1 MKLKKGISTLIAI
14 CAAASIGASM
24 VACGGGENNTSRVPM
39 TGPTY
44 TEATPTNTYTYNIPQ
59 DYCRTYYEI
68 FVGSFAD
75 GNGDG
80 KGDLRGLI
88 DNLDYL
94 NDGDDSTTTDLGING
109 IWLMPIHQS
118 STYHKYNVAD
128 YYSIDSD
135 YGTMKDFEA
144 LVAACDERDIW
155 LQMDLVLNH
164 TSNEHEWFQAAV
176 EEAKFGLEPDDPAAV
191 NMQKYNFVHQDKA
204 PSNLNGMIW
213 RKVNGTSDY
222 WYLGSFST
230 DMPDL
235 NLANTSVRDEIENIV
250 EFWLNKGVRSFR
262 LDAVPSA
269 FGSPS
274 NSAYSAENAEFWT
287 WFNAMC
293 AQKGEEVYGERYP
306 NVAQY
311 CYNVGEVWAGTG
323 TVVDYYETQ
332 MSCFNYGFA
341 ASPDSG
347 FCGVANGKSAAALVS
362 NLEDTQAQML
372 AKSDAAM
379 LANFLSGHDNDR
391 SAGYMRRDV
400 TKIKNAA
407 SLYLLMPGNPY
418 IYYGEEIGALGSG
431 KDENKRLHF
440 NWGDDRNA
448 NDPSAADYTGNQDL
462 GTMLSQTNDVNSIL
476 TYYRQAIQMRNRF
489 PEIGRGI
496 IDALALDAQNKL
508 VDAAGVDLDS
518 NNSNKLIAAYT
529 LTWGEEKI
537 LIVHNVGKNKVE
549 FDASEFDDYGVVG
562 SLHASGGKV
571 GFANGYMALDGGT
584 VLLLKPTAK

>member
-1 MKLKKGISTLIAI
+1 MKLKKVTTTFVAL
-14 CAAASIGASM
+14 CAATSIGVSM
-24 VACGGGENNTSRVPM
+24 IACGGGGDNTPNVPM
-39 TGPTY
+39 SGPTY
-44 TEATPTNTYTYNIPQ
+44 TTATPTNTYEYNIPQ

-68 FVGSFAD
+68 FVRSFAD

-80 KGDLRGLI
+80 IGDLQGLI

-128 YYSIDSD
+128 YYSIDSE
-135 YGTMKDFEA
+135 YGSMKDFEA

-164 TSNEHEWFQAAV
+164 TSDEHEWFRAAV
-176 EEAKFGLEPDDPAAV
+176 EEAQFGLEPDDPDAV
-191 NMQKYNFVHQDKA
+191 NMQKYNFVHQEKA
-204 PSNLNGMIW
+204 PFDGMTW

-222 WYLGSFST
+222 WYVGNFST

-235 NLANTSVRDEIENIV
+235 NLANTEVRAEIENIV
-250 EFWLNKGVRSFR
+250 EFWLNKGVHSFR

-269 FGSPS
+269 FGTPS
-274 NSAYSAENAEFWT
+274 NASFSAANKEFWT

-311 CYNVGEVWAGTG
+311 CYNVGEVWSGTD
-323 TVVDYYETQ
+323 TVVNYYETK
-332 MSCFNYGFA
+332 MSCFNYGYA
-341 ASPDSG
+341 ADPDSG
-347 FCGVANGKSAAALVS
+347 FSGAANGKSAAALVS
-362 NLEDTQAQML
+362 SLKQTQAQML

-379 LANFLSGHDNDR
+379 LANFLSGPDNDR

-440 NWGDDRNA
+440 NWGGDKNV
-448 NDPSAADYTGNQDL
+448 NDPPAANYSGQQDL
-462 GTMLSQTNDVNSIL
+462 GTMLDQTNDANSIL

-496 IDALALDAQNKL
+496 IGALALNAQNKL
-508 VDAAGVDLDS
+508 VDATGVDL
-518 NNSNKLIAAYT
+518 NKDNKANQSIAAYT
-529 LTWGEEKI
+529 LTWNGETI
-537 LIVHNVGKNKVE
+537 LIVHNVGTSRVKFN
-549 FDASEFDDYGVVG
+549 ASEFKNYGVVG

-571 GFANGYMALDGGT
+571 G
-584 VLLLKPTAK
+584 